1 MMWII
6 LNELVIVEEF
16 IKQVLE
22 VEGVKVTVRQDI
34 DYLVRPYNYERLPND
49 AIVNDLKVRM
59 HECLKPFIII
69 IKIWDNN
76 SYWWK
81 ESN

>member
-1 MMWII
+1 M
-6 LNELVIVEEF
+6 NELVIVEEF

-59 HECLKPFIII
+59 HECLKLFIII
-69 IKIWDNN
+69 IKI
-76 SYWWK
+76 
-81 ESN
+81 